1 MNTLA
6 WVLIL
11 VAGLLVRG
19 MTKGRSIT
27 QLPGDLGEMFNAL
40 IGGDQA
46 GLAGAL
52 GRTGDSQTPTVTGP
66 TVTGAQAVAAGPG
79 GGVSL
84 LGEMKRLGAGKPYV
98 WGGTGPDGYDCSG
111 IMWRGMRNLAM
122 YSGPRFT
129 TLTFLVALRS
139 SLTKVYAP
147 MVGDVVW
154 WPTHMGVCDG
164 PDSFYSALSTNGG
177 IKSVP
182 ISAMP
187 KGAIYYRLNMSFAG
201 TYPGKVDGP

>member
-1 MNTLA
+1 MNTVA

-40 IGGDQA
+40 VSGDQA
-46 GLAGAL
+46 SLATAL
-52 GRTGDSQTPTVTGP
+52 GRTGDSQVPTTAESPVTA
-66 TVTGAQAVAAGPG
+66 AQAVAAGPG
-79 GGVSL
+79 GGSSL

-98 WGGTGPDGYDCSG
+98 WGGTGPNGYDCSG
-111 IMWRGMRNLAM
+111 IVWRAMKNLAL

-129 TLTFLVALRS
+129 TLTFIVALRS
-139 SLTKVYAP
+139 SLTKVNSPQA
-147 MVGDVVW
+147 GDVVW

-164 PDSFYSALSTNGG
+164 KDSFYSALSRNGG

-187 KGAIYYRLNMSFAG
+187 KGAIFYRLNMSFAG
-201 TYPGKVDGP
+201 EYPGKVGGP